1 MGCLS
6 QEIEGTVSRRDGAAG
21 QVCLR
26 ERVPGTPQPAGVRPG
41 YKRAAGFLYPL
52 RCYYPRKESEG
63 KSRHIITIENR
74 TRSAAGTAQR
84 DRIPNLN
91 PIGGRI
97 STTQSNKTN
106 IDRVSQPRKKKWK
119 RAMPPGNPGG
129 TTMEQSQATRKSGR
143 NDNGTEPMER
153 KARFNRG
160 ASEQGHAHLVCCLSL
175 LVSGVA
181 HQSGRWKLKSKELT

>member
-97 STTQSNKTN
+97 STTQSNKTK
-106 IDRVSQPRKKKWK
+106 IDRVSQPRKK
-119 RAMPPGNPGG
+119 
-129 TTMEQSQATRKSGR
+129 MEKSHATRKSGR
-143 NDNGTEPMER
+143 NNDGTEPSYQEIR
-153 KARFNRG
+153 A
-160 ASEQGHAHLVCCLSL
+160 E
-175 LVSGVA
+175 
-181 HQSGRWKLKSKELT
+181 

>member
-1 MGCLS
+1 L
-6 QEIEGTVSRRDGAAG
+6 AA
-21 QVCLR
+21 
-26 ERVPGTPQPAGVRPG
+26 
-41 YKRAAGFLYPL
+41 
-52 RCYYPRKESEG
+52 ESAQ
-63 KSRHIITIENR
+63 HNR
-74 TRSAAGTAQR
+74 T
-84 DRIPNLN
+84 
-91 PIGGRI
+91 
-97 STTQSNKTN
+97 K
-106 IDRVSQPRKKKWK
+106 RKLIAFHNQGKKWK

>member
-1 MGCLS
+1 M
-6 QEIEGTVSRRDGAAG
+6 
-21 QVCLR
+21 CLR
-26 ERVPGTPQPAGVRPG
+26 ERIPGTPQPAGVRPG

-63 KSRHIITIENR
+63 KSRHNITIENR

-97 STTQSNKTN
+97 STTQSNKTK

>member
-41 YKRAAGFLYPL
+41 YKRAAGFLHPL

-74 TRSAAGTAQR
+74 TRSAAGTAQS

-97 STTQSNKTN
+97 STTQSNKTK

-153 KARFNRG
+153 KARFIRG

>member
-1 MGCLS
+1 MPFARDRGLAH
-6 QEIEGTVSRRDGAAG
+6 QLVRLRGSR

-26 ERVPGTPQPAGVRPG
+26 ERIPGTPQPAGVRPG

-97 STTQSNKTN
+97 STTQSNKTK
-106 IDRVSQPRKKKWK
+106 IDRVSQPRKKNWK
-119 RAMPPGNPGG
+119 RAMPPGKPGG

-143 NDNGTEPMER
+143 NDNGTEPIKR

-160 ASEQGHAHLVCCLSL
+160 AN
-175 LVSGVA
+175 
-181 HQSGRWKLKSKELT
+181 

>member
-1 MGCLS
+1 MPFARDRGLAHKLARLR
-6 QEIEGTVSRRDGAAG
+6 GSR

-26 ERVPGTPQPAGVRPG
+26 ERIPGTPQPAGVRPG
-41 YKRAAGFLYPL
+41 YKRAAGFLIPPAL
-52 RCYYPRKESEG
+52 PCSSILCAATILERNRKEN
-63 KSRHIITIENR
+63 HDTIENR

-97 STTQSNKTN
+97 STTQSNKTK
-106 IDRVSQPRKKKWK
+106 IDRVSQPRKKNWK

-143 NDNGTEPMER
+143 NDN
-153 KARFNRG
+153 
-160 ASEQGHAHLVCCLSL
+160 
-175 LVSGVA
+175 
-181 HQSGRWKLKSKELT
+181 

>member
-1 MGCLS
+1 M
-6 QEIEGTVSRRDGAAG
+6 
-21 QVCLR
+21 CLR
-26 ERVPGTPQPAGVRPG
+26 ERIPGTPQPAGVRPG
-41 YKRAAGFLYPL
+41 YKRAAGFLHPL

-63 KSRHIITIENR
+63 NSRHVFTIENCI
-74 TRSAAGTAQR
+74 RSAAGTAQR

-97 STTQSNKTN
+97 STTQSNKTK

-143 NDNGTEPMER
+143 NDNGTELMER

-160 ASEQGHAHLVCCLSL
+160 ASEQGHAHHSRHEETSEQGIAHL
-175 LVSGVA
+175 L
-181 HQSGRWKLKSKELT
+181 

>member
-97 STTQSNKTN
+97 STTQSNKTK

>member
-1 MGCLS
+1 
-6 QEIEGTVSRRDGAAG
+6 
-21 QVCLR
+21 VCLR
-26 ERVPGTPQPAGVRPG
+26 ERIPGTPQPAGVRPG
-41 YKRAAGFLYPL
+41 YKRAAGFLHPL

-63 KSRHIITIENR
+63 KSRHNITIENR

-97 STTQSNKTN
+97 STTQSNKTK

-129 TTMEQSQATRKSGR
+129 TTMEQSRWNGKQDSTEVQVSKDMLTLFAAFHCSCLASRTNQAAG
-143 NDNGTEPMER
+143 N
-153 KARFNRG
+153 
-160 ASEQGHAHLVCCLSL
+160 
-175 LVSGVA
+175 
-181 HQSGRWKLKSKELT
+181 

>member
-6 QEIEGTVSRRDGAAG
+6 QEIEGTVSRRDRAAG

-63 KSRHIITIENR
+63 ESRNIITIENR

-97 STTQSNKTN
+97 STTQSNKTK
-106 IDRVSQPRKKKWK
+106 IGRVSQPRK
-119 RAMPPGNPGG
+119 
-129 TTMEQSQATRKSGR
+129 TMEKSHATRKSGR
-143 NDNGTEPMER
+143 NNDGTEPSYQEIR
-153 KARFNRG
+153 A
-160 ASEQGHAHLVCCLSL
+160 E
-175 LVSGVA
+175 
-181 HQSGRWKLKSKELT
+181 